1 MNHHTCKSAK
11 RTLAGACVKCYN
23 LLVDAKVLSSIV
35 GVLAA
40 LVMLAFSRTL
50 NAEQFT
56 VLKNVNV
63 IDGTGAPAQPNR
75 TIVIEGDRIRSIAT
89 EQTDTPS
96 DGTKPAG

>member
-1 MNHHTCKSAK
+1 M
-11 RTLAGACVKCYN
+11 KCYN

>member
-1 MNHHTCKSAK
+1 
-11 RTLAGACVKCYN
+11 VKCYN

-63 IDGTGAPAQPNR
+63 IDGGAPAQPNR